1 MYYLSLYPSEINCRN
16 FLVILSGADY
26 TELEYMLS
34 DSRSNVKGRQE
45 IQAKC
50 KVKKHPV
57 N

>member
-50 KVKKHPV
+50 KVK
-57 N
+57 NI